1 MKHLK
6 KLAALLLVGVLA
18 LSLLTACGGG
28 GGGSTSADAQAETA
42 VMAAI
47 NQNRPVN
54 SVKLQNSSELR
65 KTANQ
70 SIDAAISGKLGQL
83 SSDFKFELDPNPK
96 DGSVGFTLVAK
107 CDYKNTDLAKL
118 IKTVTNINSYNMNK
132 WSEVGVVV
140 RTVDGQTYIA
150 ISVAIKTKT

>member
-28 GGGSTSADAQAETA
+28 GGSTSADTQAETA

-47 NQNRPVN
+47 NEKR
-54 SVKLQNSSELR
+54 SDKLQNDPALCR
-65 KTANQ
+65 TANQ
-70 SIDAAISGKLGQL
+70 RIDVAISEKWKL
-83 SSDFKFELDPNPK
+83 SSDFKLDTYRE
-96 DGSVGFTLVAK
+96 DGSVGFTLIAK
-107 CDYKNTDLAKL
+107 CDYKNTDLANL
-118 IKTVTNINSYNMNK
+118 IKTYTNINSSQVGT
-132 WSEVGVVV
+132 WSKVGVVV

-150 ISVAIKTKT
+150 ISVAIDTSKT

>member
-28 GGGSTSADAQAETA
+28 GGSTSADAQAEAA
-42 VMAAI
+42 VMTAI
-47 NQNRPVN
+47 NQNPNR
-54 SVKLQNSSELR
+54 SGKDKLQNSSELR
-65 KTANQ
+65 KIANQ
-70 SIDAAISGKLGQL
+70 RIDAAISEKWKL
-83 SSDFKFELDPNPK
+83 SSDFNLDTYRE
-96 DGSVGFTLVAK
+96 DGSVGFTLIAK
-107 CDYKNTDLAKL
+107 CDYKDTDLAKL

-150 ISVAIKTKT
+150 ISVAIKTIKT

>member
-28 GGGSTSADAQAETA
+28 GGSTSADTQAEAA

-47 NQNRPVN
+47 NEKR
-54 SVKLQNSSELR
+54 SDKLQNDPALCR
-65 KTANQ
+65 TANQ
-70 SIDAAISGKLGQL
+70 RIDVAISEKWKL
-83 SSDFKFELDPNPK
+83 SSDFKLDTYRE
-96 DGSVGFTLVAK
+96 DGSVGFTLIAK

-118 IKTVTNINSYNMNK
+118 IKTYTNINSSQVGT
-132 WSEVGVVV
+132 WSKVGAVV

-150 ISVAIKTKT
+150 ISVAIDTSKT

>member
-28 GGGSTSADAQAETA
+28 GGSTSADAQAEAA

-47 NQNRPVN
+47 NEKR
-54 SVKLQNSSELR
+54 SDKLQNDPALCR
-65 KTANQ
+65 TANQ
-70 SIDAAISGKLGQL
+70 RIDVAISEKWKL
-83 SSDFKFELDPNPK
+83 SSDFKLDTYRE
-96 DGSVGFTLVAK
+96 DGSVGFTLIAK
-107 CDYKNTDLAKL
+107 CDYKNTDLAEL
-118 IKTVTNINSYNMNK
+118 IKTYTNINSSYIGT
-132 WSEVGVVV
+132 WSKVGVVV

-150 ISVAIKTKT
+150 ISYALKTSIKT

>member
-28 GGGSTSADAQAETA
+28 STSADAQAETA
-42 VMAAI
+42 VMTAI
-47 NQNRPVN
+47 NQNPNR
-54 SVKLQNSSELR
+54 SGKDKLQNSSELR
-65 KTANQ
+65 KIANQ
-70 SIDAAISGKLGQL
+70 RIDAAISEKWKL
-83 SSDFKFELDPNPK
+83 SSDFKLDTYRE
-96 DGSVGFTLVAK
+96 DGSVGFTLIAK
-107 CDYKNTDLAKL
+107 CDYKDTDLAKL

-140 RTVDGQTYIA
+140 RTFDGQTYIA
-150 ISVAIKTKT
+150 ISVAINTSKT

>member
-18 LSLLTACGGG
+18 LSLLTACGGS
-28 GGGSTSADAQAETA
+28 GSTSQDAQAEAA

-47 NQNRPVN
+47 NENR

-65 KTANQ
+65 ETAKRDL
-70 SIDAAISGKLGQL
+70 DAAIKLGNL
-83 SSDFKFELDPNPK
+83 SSSFRYVDHTDLKNGKF
-96 DGSVGFTLVAK
+96 GGTFIAK

-118 IKTVTNINSYNMNK
+118 IKTDTNINSHHVDN
-132 WSEVGVVV
+132 WSDVGVVV
-140 RTVDGQTYIA
+140 WTDNGQTYIA
-150 ISVAIKTKT
+150 ISAVFKFKT

>member
-28 GGGSTSADAQAETA
+28 GGSTSADTQAEAA

-47 NQNRPVN
+47 NEKR
-54 SVKLQNSSELR
+54 SDKLQNDPALCR
-65 KTANQ
+65 TANQ
-70 SIDAAISGKLGQL
+70 RIDVAISEKWKL
-83 SSDFKFELDPNPK
+83 SSDFKLDTYRE
-96 DGSVGFTLVAK
+96 DGSVGFTLIAK
-107 CDYKNTDLAKL
+107 CDYKNTDLAEL
-118 IKTVTNINSYNMNK
+118 IKTVTNINSSYIGT
-132 WSEVGVVV
+132 WSKVGVVV

-150 ISVAIKTKT
+150 ISYALKTSIKT

>member
-18 LSLLTACGGG
+18 LSLLTACGGS
-28 GGGSTSADAQAETA
+28 GSTSQDAQAEAA

-47 NQNRPVN
+47 NENR

-70 SIDAAISGKLGQL
+70 DLDVAIKLGNL
-83 SSDFKFELDPNPK
+83 SSSFNIVPHTE
-96 DGSVGFTLVAK
+96 DGSVGFTFIAK

-118 IKTVTNINSYNMNK
+118 IKTDTNINSHHMDN
-132 WSEVGVVV
+132 WSDVGVVV

-150 ISVAIKTKT
+150 ISVAIKTIRT

>member
-28 GGGSTSADAQAETA
+28 GGSTSADTQAEAA

-47 NQNRPVN
+47 NEKR
-54 SVKLQNSSELR
+54 SDKLQNDPALCR
-65 KTANQ
+65 TANQ
-70 SIDAAISGKLGQL
+70 RIDVAISEKWKL
-83 SSDFKFELDPNPK
+83 SSDFKLDTYRE
-96 DGSVGFTLVAK
+96 DGSVGFTLIAK

-118 IKTVTNINSYNMNK
+118 IKTYTNINSSQVGT
-132 WSEVGVVV
+132 WSKVGTVV

-150 ISVAIKTKT
+150 ISVAIDTSKT

>member
-28 GGGSTSADAQAETA
+28 GGSTSADAQAEAA

-54 SVKLQNSSELR
+54 DKLQNSSELR
-65 KTANQ
+65 ETARRDL
-70 SIDAAISGKLGQL
+70 DAAIKFGNLSSSFRYVDHTDLKNGKLMA
-83 SSDFKFELDPNPK
+83 N
-96 DGSVGFTLVAK
+96 
-107 CDYKNTDLAKL
+107 
-118 IKTVTNINSYNMNK
+118 
-132 WSEVGVVV
+132 
-140 RTVDGQTYIA
+140 
-150 ISVAIKTKT
+150 SVAHSLPSVITKIQTSQNLSKPTLASTATMWTTGAMSVW

>member
-28 GGGSTSADAQAETA
+28 GSTSADAQAETA

-54 SVKLQNSSELR
+54 SAKLQNSSELR
-65 KTANQ
+65 KIANQ
-70 SIDAAISGKLGQL
+70 RIDAAISEKWKL
-83 SSDFKFELDPNPK
+83 SSDFKLDTYRE
-96 DGSVGFTLVAK
+96 DGSVGFTLIAK

-118 IKTVTNINSYNMNK
+118 IKTDTSINSHYMDK
-132 WSEVGVVV
+132 WSDVGVVV

>member
-28 GGGSTSADAQAETA
+28 GSTSADAQAETA

-54 SVKLQNSSELR
+54 SAKLQNSSELR
-65 KTANQ
+65 KIANQ
-70 SIDAAISGKLGQL
+70 DLDAAISGKWGQL
-83 SSDFKFELDPNPK
+83 SSSFTFKSHTDLKNGKF
-96 DGSVGFTLVAK
+96 GYTFIAK

-118 IKTVTNINSYNMNK
+118 IKTDTNINSHHVDN

-140 RTVDGQTYIA
+140 RTFDGQTYIA
-150 ISVAIKTKT
+150 ISVVFKT

>member
-28 GGGSTSADAQAETA
+28 GSTSADAQAETA

-47 NQNRPVN
+47 NQNRPVS

-83 SSDFKFELDPNPK
+83 SSDFKFVLDPNPEV
-96 DGSVGFTLVAK
+96 GSVGFTLVAK

>member
-28 GGGSTSADAQAETA
+28 GGSTSADTQAEAA

-47 NQNRPVN
+47 NEKR
-54 SVKLQNSSELR
+54 SDKLQNDPALCR
-65 KTANQ
+65 TANQ
-70 SIDAAISGKLGQL
+70 RIDVAISEKWKL
-83 SSDFKFELDPNPK
+83 SSDFKLDTYRE
-96 DGSVGFTLVAK
+96 DGSVGFTLIAK

-118 IKTVTNINSYNMNK
+118 IKTYTNINSSYIGT
-132 WSEVGVVV
+132 WSKVGVVV

-150 ISVAIKTKT
+150 ISYALKTSIKT